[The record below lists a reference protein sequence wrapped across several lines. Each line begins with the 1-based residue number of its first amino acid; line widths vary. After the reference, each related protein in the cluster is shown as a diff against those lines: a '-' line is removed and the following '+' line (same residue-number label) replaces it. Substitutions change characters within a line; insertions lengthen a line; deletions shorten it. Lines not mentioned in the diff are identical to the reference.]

1 MWMQRF
7 DVMIEECKALGATLR
22 DKIQR
27 TYQMKNLNKKKYEQM
42 LLLWRRV
49 LTRTTFPQTYDGL
62 KAYITN
68 EYEYSSQLTQ
78 ANRAKVRYSVIST
91 NLKKKMEL
99 SMQPEEAMKA
109 DKDECFIGD
118 WKGHKM
124 KKCWYYNV
132 KKTPEQN

>member
-7 DVMIEECKALGATLR
+7 DVTIEECKALGATL
-22 DKIQR
+22 QR

-42 LLLWRRV
+42 LLLWRGV

-118 WKGHKM
+118 WKGHK
-124 KKCWYYNV
+124 
-132 KKTPEQN
+132 